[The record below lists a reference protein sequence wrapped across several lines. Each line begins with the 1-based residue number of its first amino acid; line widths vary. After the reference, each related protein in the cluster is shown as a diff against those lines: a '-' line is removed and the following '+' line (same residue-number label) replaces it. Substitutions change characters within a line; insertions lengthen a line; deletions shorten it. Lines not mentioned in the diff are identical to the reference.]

1 MVQLSILRRVSKIF
15 NIVHINT
22 TTSTTTQNKNSSL
35 SSKKSL
41 KNKKSKSNKMHEIIE
56 ETNNVQNLI
65 YMGECYLFGKNG
77 IEKDEEKA
85 VKYFKTAASR
95 TCSEG
100 VTQAKAI
107 LGFCY
112 EFGLGVPENFKSAE
126 ELYICAAN
134 DNSGLAQA
142 RLAFLRRYGRPS
154 VKIDRTEAEN
164 WLNRVNQR
172 GSQAIQWLINAA
184 TVEQHPAA
192 IYCLGVCY
200 HDGIGVEKNP
210 SKAVFYYKRSAELGQ
225 SRGEGI
231 LGYCYG
237 EGFGVE
243 KNDEVAFYWYYK
255 AAQKK

>member
-85 VKYFKTAASR
+85 VKYFKTVASR

-184 TVEQHPAA
+184 TVEQHPA
-192 IYCLGVCY
+192 G
-200 HDGIGVEKNP
+200 N
-210 SKAVFYYKRSAELGQ
+210 YK
-225 SRGEGI
+225 
-231 LGYCYG
+231 Y
-237 EGFGVE
+237 
-243 KNDEVAFYWYYK
+243 N
-255 AAQKK
+255 

>member
-184 TVEQHPAA
+184 TVEQHPA
-192 IYCLGVCY
+192 G
-200 HDGIGVEKNP
+200 N
-210 SKAVFYYKRSAELGQ
+210 YK
-225 SRGEGI
+225 
-231 LGYCYG
+231 Y
-237 EGFGVE
+237 
-243 KNDEVAFYWYYK
+243 N
-255 AAQKK
+255 